1 MAGIIYLGVLLL
13 APSCSL
19 PGRQMGR
26 AAPSPCLALLLVWF
40 AWPATLLPPP
50 VVSYTAVSPSPI
62 VSSAKNASKQ
72 FRQYSS
78 LLHLPS
84 GHPARLLAGTM
95 PYGVRTF
102 LSERF
107 HWKRQPRSPSQLD
120 AMIVAGSDGVCKLLG
135 DTIRKQSTINN

>member
-50 VVSYTAVSPSPI
+50 VVSYTAVSPSQATGNQLLAI
-62 VSSAKNASKQ
+62 YLSVAL
-72 FRQYSS
+72 FRQVT
-78 LLHLPS
+78 LP
-84 GHPARLLAGTM
+84 
-95 PYGVRTF
+95 
-102 LSERF
+102 
-107 HWKRQPRSPSQLD
+107 
-120 AMIVAGSDGVCKLLG
+120 GS
-135 DTIRKQSTINN
+135 